1 MASARKPYAR
11 TKPEHA
17 GLPASEVFERA
28 CFIDDLLNGRVRA
41 TAVHELRD
49 GRGRLVR
56 LDYDD
61 PNGAG
66 AAPRD
71 TPTKEPNGNRP

>member
-1 MASARKPYAR
+1 MATARKPYTR

-17 GLPASEVFERA
+17 RLPVTEVFENA

-41 TAVHELRD
+41 TAVTHVRD
-49 GRGRLVR
+49 GRGQLVR
-56 LDYDD
+56 LEYDD

-71 TPTKEPNGNRP
+71 NPRAKDRTP